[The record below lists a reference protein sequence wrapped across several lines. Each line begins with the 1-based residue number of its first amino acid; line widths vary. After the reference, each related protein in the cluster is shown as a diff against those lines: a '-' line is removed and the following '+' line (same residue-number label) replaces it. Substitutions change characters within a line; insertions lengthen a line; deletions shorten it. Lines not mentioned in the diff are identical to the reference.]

1 MNSDWASATIERAT
15 TQAKDR
21 SLWAGSRWVRVCLWL
36 LLTTGIAARLS
47 PLLDVEGRLYWLFLS
62 EDGYLMQTIAR
73 NIAMGLGMS
82 TANGAMPTNGVQPLA
97 TFIYAGLHALAGG
110 SKLVAIGYVTVLATA
125 VSLAAA
131 WFLWRLAQSVLR
143 DLPFARDTAL
153 LASALWFAS
162 PFIVNHSMNGLE
174 TGMYHLAI
182 IATLVYYFS
191 IDPAGAPAMT
201 GRQRAGLGLLLGIA
215 FLVRNDAVFFIG
227 AVLAAH
233 TFVGGPSAGGGLS
246 RRAGDAVVA
255 GGLSLVVASPWL
267 IYNKLNF
274 GSVVPISGSAQSHSA
289 AFGANLGMI
298 PANLLEASLLYVRIP
313 RALEASWPVIV
324 VASAVVAGLGWAAW
338 SLLGRRSL
346 RGRRFCVVALL
357 FSAGIAG
364 YYGLFFGAPW
374 FVSRYLS
381 ALSPLLW
388 LSTIASVYLL
398 LAGLLRGRRAFL
410 ASGAVLLS
418 LLLLV
423 AAGLAIRGF
432 RGGQSNGH
440 RQVVEWV
447 QKNVGEKQWVGGIQ
461 TGTLG
466 YFHDR
471 TINLDGKVNPK
482 ALRARLERGQVMSY
496 VLEETPI
503 NYLVDWAG
511 IAGWTS
517 IPSEPRAAQTF
528 EVVVNDKAANLGVL
542 RRRVPVAATP

>member
-1 MNSDWASATIERAT
+1 MKADWASATIDRAT
-15 TQAKDR
+15 APASER
-21 SLWAGSRWVRVCLWL
+21 GLWTGSSWVRVCFWL
-36 LLTTGIAARLS
+36 LLATGLLARLS
-47 PLLDVEGRLYWLFLS
+47 PLLDVERRLFWLYLS

-73 NIAMGLGMS
+73 NMAIGLGMS
-82 TANGAMPTNGVQPLA
+82 TAHGEMPTNGVQPLG
-97 TFIYAGLHALAGG
+97 TFIYAGLHWLAGG
-110 SKLVAIGYVTVLATA
+110 SKLLAIAYVTVLATA
-125 VSLAAA
+125 VSAAAA
-131 WFLWRLAQSVLR
+131 WFVWRLVRSVLR
-143 DLPFARDTAL
+143 DLPFGRDIAL

-182 IATLVYYFS
+182 AATLVYYFS
-191 IDPAGAPAMT
+191 LDPTGAPMS
-201 GRQRAGLGLLLGIA
+201 GRQRVALGLLLGIS

-233 TFVGGPSAGGGLS
+233 AFVGGTAAGGGFG
-246 RRAGDAVVA
+246 RRAVDAIVA

-267 IYNKLNF
+267 TYNKLNF

-289 AFGANLGMI
+289 GFAANLGMI
-298 PANLLEASLLYVRIP
+298 PANLVETSLLYVRIP
-313 RALEASWPVIV
+313 RALETTWPVIV
-324 VASAVVAGLGWAAW
+324 GALLVLVALGWAAW
-338 SLLGRRSL
+338 SLVGRRSL
-346 RGRRFCVVALL
+346 RGRRHCLIALL

-388 LSTIASVYLL
+388 PLSIASAYLL
-398 LAGLLRGRRAFL
+398 LAGLLRDRRAFMV
-410 ASGAVLLS
+410 SGAAVAS

-423 AAGLAIRGF
+423 ASGIAVLNF

-447 QKNVGEKQWVGGIQ
+447 RKNVDEKRWVGGVQ

-482 ALRARLERGQVMSY
+482 ALRAKIEQGQVMSY
-496 VLEETPI
+496 VLDQTPI
-503 NYLVDWAG
+503 DYLVDWAG
-511 IAGWTS
+511 IATWVST
-517 IPSEPRAAQTF
+517 PSEPRAGQAF
-528 EVVVNDKAANLGVL
+528 EVVVDDKAANLGVL
-542 RRRVPVAATP
+542 RRRVPVAGAP